1 MPNRWAKKT
10 VPGTLLTKW
19 VLDHSPWAVMAAHY
33 PLLVETGSWVQT
45 TPFQEQ
51 GADVVCVCV
60 CVFFKVSFVWQKFES
75 RSSMVTTFVSFILL
89 GKSVS
94 LCCLGLHF
102 SEMFHQQ
109 PFAEGTCDLLSSVG
123 TTRMNQSLWLVVL
136 CRSRNGW
143 NPSRLF

>member
-45 TPFQEQ
+45 HHFRSRVQTL
-51 GADVVCVCV
+51 CV

-75 RSSMVTTFVSFILL
+75 RSSMVTTFVSFTHL

-123 TTRMNQSLWLVVL
+123 TTRMNQSLWFVVL
-136 CRSRNGW
+136 CRSRNGL